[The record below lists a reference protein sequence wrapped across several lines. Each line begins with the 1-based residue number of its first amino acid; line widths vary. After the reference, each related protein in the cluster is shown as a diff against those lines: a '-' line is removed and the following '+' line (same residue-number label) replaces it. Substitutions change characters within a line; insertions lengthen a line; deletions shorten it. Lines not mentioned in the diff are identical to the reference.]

1 MVRESKITARAL
13 LGSVL
18 LSISFAVL
26 AIVAVN
32 AFLLATGVNQ
42 PLVINTST
50 DETMQMVL
58 GLATQIGS
66 YALLTTIAGI
76 LMANSVKLILNNQ

>member
-1 MVRESKITARAL
+1 MTEVRKITPRSV
-13 LGSVL
+13 LGYVL
-18 LSISFAVL
+18 LSISIIVL

-50 DETMQMVL
+50 DETYQMAL
-58 GLATQIGS
+58 GLATQIGA
-66 YALLTTIAGI
+66 YALLATTAGI
-76 LMANSVKLILNNQ
+76 LMANSVKLITNDK